1 MQRLGLELLV
11 VPFHPQFLGLWAV
24 AIPLVLVARL
34 AVVAPW
40 GAYFHVRDG
49 ERGPSLILTWGGLH
63 GALSL
68 ALALSIPA
76 GPQKPLLLSMT
87 YAVVVFSVA
96 VQGLT
101 FGPLV
106 AALGRRPR
114 PASA

>member
-1 MQRLGLELLV
+1 V
-11 VPFHPQFLGLWAV
+11 VPFHPQFLGLWAA
-24 AIPLVLVARL
+24 AIPLVLVVRY

-40 GAYFHVRDG
+40 GAYFHFRRE
-49 ERGPSLILTWGGLH
+49 ERGPGLILTWGGLH

-76 GPQKPLLLSMT
+76 GPAKPLLLSAT

-106 AALGRRPR
+106 AALNRRRPGTR
-114 PASA
+114 AP